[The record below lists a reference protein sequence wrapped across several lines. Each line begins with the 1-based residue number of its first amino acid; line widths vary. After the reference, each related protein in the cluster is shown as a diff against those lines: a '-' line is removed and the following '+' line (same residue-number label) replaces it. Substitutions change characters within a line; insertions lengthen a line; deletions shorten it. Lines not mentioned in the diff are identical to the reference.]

1 MKPVLWIHKASGRI
15 RFNGEGLPDSWM
27 PLYSKE
33 ELELNPKSD
42 VIPDLTD
49 KAQRVWM
56 FVKDRKTPFEAGVV
70 AKHFFITSKSVSKH
84 LHALNVA
91 GLLTRTRKANKV
103 IWAVK
108 HAKHK
113 EETVN
118 IPPPVPVAVSQPP
131 AKPQPSRPAPVV
143 WPTSSYSKPQTSYP
157 NVRGYDD

>member
-33 ELELNPKSD
+33 ELELDPKSD
-42 VIPDLTD
+42 ATPDLTD
-49 KAQRVWM
+49 KAQRVWA

-70 AKHFFITSKSVSKH
+70 AKHFSITSGSVSKH

-91 GLLTRTRKANKV
+91 GLLTKTRKANKV
-103 IWAVK
+103 IWTVK
-108 HAKHK
+108 HAEHK
-113 EETVN
+113 EEAIEEPT
-118 IPPPVPVAVSQPP
+118 PVPVAVSKPP
-131 AKPQPSRPAPVV
+131 AKPQPSRPAPAVV
-143 WPTSSYSKPQTSYP
+143 WPTSSYTKPQSYP

>member
-15 RFNGEGLPDSWM
+15 RFDGVGLPESWM

-33 ELELNPKSD
+33 ELELDPKSD
-42 VIPDLTD
+42 ATPDLTD

-56 FVKDRKTPFEAGVV
+56 FVKDRKTPFEAGAV
-70 AKHFFITSKSVSKH
+70 AKHFSITSGSVSKH

-91 GLLTRTRKANKV
+91 GLLTKTRKANKV

-108 HAKHK
+108 HVERK
-113 EETVN
+113 EEAKPT
-118 IPPPVPVAVSQPP
+118 PTPVAVSQPP

-143 WPTSSYSKPQTSYP
+143 WPTSSYTKPQTSYP